1 MVKELQA
8 AVMELKSSKSASL
21 YHRSSVPSTPKA
33 SSSSSSSSSC
43 LSSSDALVIDS
54 KESMVDDCKMVCGKE
69 SNQMPL
75 VFFVT
80 VIH

>member
-33 SSSSSSSSSC
+33 SSSSSC

-69 SNQMPL
+69 SKQMPL